1 MHFPECLKFHN
12 PFRKTLCSSCYNQ
25 YDCIEKQCPA
35 CKADSNEDPAFRKS
49 FERTVNLDPWRELI
63 LALTGWCGF
72 QILGIIIQIIV
83 VGFKT
88 AELSAQGLTGDE
100 LQTAIEAFTKTGSA
114 LALFNY
120 PVYGL
125 LITIL
130 LLIIWKGIVKF
141 FPAFKWKETYIYG
154 ALMAIALLAISVL
167 WNMVASALGATT
179 NENQSA
185 VIEMVK
191 TAPVFAVLIT
201 GIIGP
206 LCEEITYRVG
216 FFGFG
221 KRINRIFAYFLA
233 SVVFG
238 LIHIH
243 DWVSLNEWL
252 SFPSYLFSG
261 LLLAFTY
268 EKFGLGASWIAHSV
282 NNLVG
287 VIQILLMPSES
298 A

>member
-1 MHFPECLKFHN
+1 MQSHDYFKFHN
-12 PFRKTLCSSCYNQ
+12 PFHKKRCSSCYAE
-25 YDCIEKQCPA
+25 YDYTEQNCPSCHA
-35 CKADSNEDPAFRKS
+35 SNDEDPAFRES
-49 FERTVNLDPWRELI
+49 FGRTINLDPWREII
-63 LALTGWCGF
+63 LALVGWGGF
-72 QILGIIIQIIV
+72 QILGVIVQLIV
-83 VGFKT
+83 VAVKK
-88 AELSAQGLTGDE
+88 AEFVAQGLSGDE
-100 LQTAIEAFTKTGSA
+100 LKAALEAFAKTGGA
-114 LALFNY
+114 LALINY
-120 PVYGL
+120 PAYAL
-125 LITIL
+125 LFVIL

-141 FPAFKWKETYIYG
+141 FPAFKRKETYIYG
-154 ALMAIALLAISVL
+154 ALMGIALLVVSIV
-167 WNMVASALGATT
+167 WNMISSIWGATT
-179 NENQSA
+179 NENQSS
-185 VIEMVK
+185 VVEMVK

-243 DWVSLNEWL
+243 DWTSCNEWL
-252 SFPSYLFSG
+252 SFPSYLLSG

-268 EKFGLGASWIAHSV
+268 EKFGIGASWIAHSL

-287 VIQILLMPSES
+287 VVQILLMSSES